1 MNTEATFVLRSSN
14 QAVKA
19 KKILS
24 SLNIASRVVKPSATG
39 TSRESDGG
47 CVYGIAVNKTQ
58 LIYATEILEK
68 NGIEIKEI
76 LHV

>member
-24 SLNIASRVVKPSATG
+24 SSNITSRVVKPSTAG
-39 TSRESDGG
+39 AFREGDGG
-47 CVYGIAVNKTQ
+47 CVYGIAVNKAQ
-58 LIYATEILEK
+58 LIYASEILEK